1 MSSALP
7 VLLLALAGFCFG
19 GAYALY
25 NQKKPLWVVGLLV
38 LLGLLSL
45 AGGWLNL

>member
-1 MSSALP
+1 MSSVLP

-25 NQKKPLWVVGLLV
+25 SKRKPLWAVGLLV
-38 LLGLLSL
+38 ALGALSL
-45 AGGWLNL
+45 VGGWLYL